1 MTFDEPRSK
10 ILLLAVAQALYSSCV
25 IIVFSTGGLVGLM
38 LAPSKGLATLPIT
51 AYVVGSMLA
60 VVPASMLM
68 KRLGRIPIFTVGAVI
83 SITGAVLSVWAIY
96 HNFFWLFCAGVA
108 LQGVFQA
115 TSGFYGFAAIEAA
128 SIEDKSI
135 AISWVLTGGVVAA
148 IAGTVIAS
156 STSDL
161 LAPFTFAGSYVAVA
175 VLASSSLI
183 VFAILKL
190 PKPTLAEISGLQR
203 SWGELLHQPKLIIAL
218 ASAILSYALMNL
230 MMTAAPVAMAAY
242 GFSSS
247 APAWVIQWHVLAM
260 FVPSF
265 FTGQLIKRF
274 GVELITGIGMA
285 ILLIAGV
292 VGLSGITFGHFSVA
306 LVLLGLGWNFGFI
319 GGTTMVTACYE
330 PSERAK
336 VQAVNNFGVSLM
348 VAIASASSGQM
359 LSFWGWSSVAL
370 TVIPLAAI
378 MLAFIVFMLR
388 GRLKSAVTRFRQ
400 R

>member
-1 MTFDEPRSK
+1 MKISAPRSK
-10 ILLLAVAQALYSSCV
+10 ILLLAIAQALYSCCI

-38 LAPSKGLATLPIT
+38 IAPSKGLATLPIT
-51 AYVVGSMLA
+51 AFVMGSMLS
-60 VVPASMLM
+60 VVPASLAM
-68 KRLGRIPIFTVGAVI
+68 KRLGRIPVFVGGALLSI
-83 SITGAVLSVWAIY
+83 SGALLSVLAIY
-96 HNFFWLFCAGVA
+96 QNQFWLFCAGTA

-115 TSGFYGFAAIEAA
+115 TSSFYGFAAIEAA
-128 SIEDKSI
+128 DADDKSI

-148 IAGTVIAS
+148 VAGTLIAS
-156 STSDL
+156 GTTDW

-175 VLASSSLI
+175 ILAASSLL
-183 VFAILKL
+183 VFAVLKL
-190 PKPTLAEISGLQR
+190 PKPNQAEIAGPQR
-203 SWGELLHQPKLIIAL
+203 SWPQLLQQPRLVLAM

-230 MMTAAPVAMAAY
+230 MMTAAPVAMAAC
-242 GFSSS
+242 GFGAA
-247 APAWVIQWHVLAM
+247 APSWVIQWHVLAM

-285 ILLIAGV
+285 TLVAAGI
-292 VGLSGITFGHFSVA
+292 VGLAGITFSHFSVA

-319 GGTTMVTACYE
+319 GGTTMLTTCYQ

-359 LSFWGWSSVAL
+359 LSHWGWASVAL
-370 TVIPLAAI
+370 TVMPIAAI
-378 MLAFIVFMLR
+378 MLAVIIVTLQR
-388 GRLKSAVTRFRQ
+388 SSRRLGAN
-400 R
+400 

>member
-1 MTFDEPRSK
+1 MNLATPRAK
-10 ILLLAVAQALYSSCV
+10 ILLLAIAQALYSCCV

-38 LAPSKGLATLPIT
+38 IAPSRGLATLPIT
-51 AYVVGSMLA
+51 AFVVGSMLA
-60 VVPASMLM
+60 VVPASMIM
-68 KRLGRIPIFTVGAVI
+68 KRLGRIPVFAGGGVI
-83 SITGAVLSVWAIY
+83 SVAGALLSVWAIY
-96 HNFFWLFCAGVA
+96 HNQFWLFCAGAA

-115 TSGFYGFAAIEAA
+115 TSSFYSFAAIEAA
-128 SIEDKSI
+128 TPEDKSI

-156 STSDL
+156 ATADW
-161 LAPFTFAGSYVAVA
+161 LAPFTFAGSYVAIA
-175 VLASSSLI
+175 ILAASSLI
-183 VFAILKL
+183 VFAVLKL
-190 PKPTLAEISGLQR
+190 PKPSLAEISGPQR
-203 SWGELLHQPKLIIAL
+203 SWPELLQQPKLIIAL

-230 MMTAAPVAMAAY
+230 MMTAAPVAMAAC

-265 FTGQLIKRF
+265 FTGQLIKRY

-285 ILLIAGV
+285 ILVLAGI
-292 VGLSGITFGHFSVA
+292 VGLTGISFAHFSFA
-306 LVLLGLGWNFGFI
+306 LILLGLGWNFGFI
-319 GGTTMVTACYE
+319 GGTTMLTSCYE

-359 LSFWGWSSVAL
+359 LSFWGWPSVAL
-370 TVIPLAAI
+370 TVMPLAAI
-378 MLAFIVFMLR
+378 MLAAILWNLKAHYR
-388 GRLKSAVTRFRQ
+388 GTSSPLD
-400 R
+400 